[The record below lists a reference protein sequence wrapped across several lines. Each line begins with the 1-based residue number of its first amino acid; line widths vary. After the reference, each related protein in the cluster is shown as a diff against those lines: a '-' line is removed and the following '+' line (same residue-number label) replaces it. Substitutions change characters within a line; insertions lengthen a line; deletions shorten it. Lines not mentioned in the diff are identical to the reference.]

1 MHIRPGDKVLI
12 QAPVYHTFS
21 IVIKG
26 AGRFVESNDLVLEDG
41 RYEMNFEDLEK
52 K

>member
-41 RYEMNFEDLEK
+41 RYEMNLK
-52 K
+52 ILRRK